1 MYKIFV
7 LNSYEIYENPVI
19 RIMLYENSLIRIR
32 LYVNSDI
39 CIMLYVSCNC
49 GPLQVVISV
58 ICFPLNCKL
67 NTDVSSIYNKANTT
81 IEVHLIEVLIFG
93 FRM

>member
-1 MYKIFV
+1 MYKTSV
-7 LNSYEIYENPVI
+7 LNSYGRYENPVI

-39 CIMLYVSCNC
+39 CIMIYVSCNC

-58 ICFPLNCKL
+58 VCFPLNYKFS
-67 NTDVSSIYNKANTT
+67 TDVSS
-81 IEVHLIEVLIFG
+81 V
-93 FRM
+93 